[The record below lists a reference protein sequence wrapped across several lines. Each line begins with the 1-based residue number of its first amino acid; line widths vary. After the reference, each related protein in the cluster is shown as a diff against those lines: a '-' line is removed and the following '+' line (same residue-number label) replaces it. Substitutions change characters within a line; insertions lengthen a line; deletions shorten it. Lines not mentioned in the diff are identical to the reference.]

1 VCFSMNDTCS
11 IYSIRAPRLA
21 RRRAGPRPR
30 RRRHRDT
37 PRRLRFGGPTTM
49 AAPSVLLLLPLL
61 LGAAT
66 SSDWLVSPPSETATA
81 TSSADGCTL
90 TLANGLISRT
100 FAVPGLNCP
109 SPNWVTVDLAD
120 TTDSDMPAKSVL
132 AALDV
137 EGAVEL
143 AVDGVSQRWNVG
155 GLNQSCGRWLRSK
168 PHSTHE
174 EVFSTCAFL
183 NRSQPSYKAPQ
194 QNKSAFQYISHG
206 TGPTVAPFEYVPA
219 RHSAATPWPPAGIHL
234 AVVFGAPD
242 TAPAALRAVNITV
255 HYELYQGV
263 PAHSKWITISAPAT
277 DRAAGR
283 VVVGNV
289 FVEQLRVNDDYA
301 GQQRHFLRH
310 LYI

>member
-1 VCFSMNDTCS
+1 
-11 IYSIRAPRLA
+11 
-21 RRRAGPRPR
+21 
-30 RRRHRDT
+30 
-37 PRRLRFGGPTTM
+37 M

-120 TTDSDMPAKSVL
+120 ITDSDMPAKSVL

-183 NRSQPSYKAPQ
+183 NRSQPSYKTPQ

-263 PAHSKWITISAPAT
+263 PSHSKWITISAPAT